1 MAFSF
6 VLIKD
11 EGAKL
16 ILNFNGSDKRP
27 AIKKK
32 KKLTEGGGGLQTPHS
47 QRLKTA
53 FECFFFH
60 LNTTISRSEWIRLEA
75 RPQFAA

>member
-16 ILNFNGSDKRP
+16 ILNFNGSDKHP

-32 KKLTEGGGGLQTPHS
+32 KKNLTEGGGGRERVRRLVTP
-47 QRLKTA
+47 RDLKTA
-53 FECFFFH
+53 FECFFFF
-60 LNTTISRSEWIRLEA
+60 T
-75 RPQFAA
+75 